1 MSFLN
6 VIKYIFQVAVRYP
19 GDGSFFASEKDND
32 KTFEAIIST
41 RDLAI
46 DICNELDNEL
56 INSDFDIHDM
66 DR

>member
-1 MSFLN
+1 M
-6 VIKYIFQVAVRYP
+6 AVRYP